1 MSRYFFNLRRDG
13 ETVSDVEG
21 DEFANVEAA
30 RSSAINA
37 VREMAAALI
46 KNGQAV
52 ADEYMDVSDDKG
64 QLVFTVSFHDVV
76 QNHLKK

>member
-21 DEFANVEAA
+21 DEFQDIDAA
-30 RSSAINA
+30 RLSAINA

-46 KNGQAV
+46 KSGQNV
-52 ADEYMDVSDDKG
+52 PDEHMDVSDNDG
-64 QLVFTVSFHDVV
+64 NLSFSVSFHDVI
-76 QNHLKK
+76 QNHLKR